1 MRRSSKPEVC
11 NQRLLLCLES
21 EKNYDEHVSMVPHV
35 LLNAEVSLAPRSE
48 RVNPPIEFVSKFRS
62 FHE

>member
-35 LLNAEVSLAPRSE
+35 LLNAEVAFVPRSE
-48 RVNPPIEFVSKFRS
+48 RVNLPIGFVLKFRP
-62 FHE
+62 FNE